1 MAAFC
6 VNCGAPLSEGAKF
19 CSKCGT
25 TVASSTPAQAAP
37 SVAGSVSPAPAAPAA
52 SQGSSAAV
60 KVIIGVVAVF
70 VFLSLLAVGSCFY
83 IGYRAKQRLHEFSR
97 QMDADAT
104 PYRGKRDPCAMLST
118 TEASSALGQPV
129 SSVEQRGIMSCEYR
143 FGPTGKSLNIEYTW
157 QGGAIAM
164 RLAHGAMKQIS
175 GADSFTTVEGIGDE
189 AYVAPMGSGLMMR
202 KGDVLVNM
210 DLQAGGVSVEAAKQ
224 MAAKIADRL

>member
-25 TVASSTPAQAAP
+25 TVASS
-37 SVAGSVSPAPAAPAA
+37 VAGSVSPVPSVPAAPP
-52 SQGSSAAV
+52 SNNTAV
-60 KVIIGVVAVF
+60 KVIMAVLAVF
-70 VFLSLLAVGSCFY
+70 LFLSLLAVGSCFY

-97 QMDADAT
+97 QLDADAT

-129 SSVEQRGIMSCEYR
+129 SSVEQRGTMSCEYR

-157 QGGAIAM
+157 TGGAIAM

-175 GADSFTTVEGIGDE
+175 GAESFTTVEGIGDE

-210 DLQAGGVSVEAAKQ
+210 DLQAGGVSVEAAKK